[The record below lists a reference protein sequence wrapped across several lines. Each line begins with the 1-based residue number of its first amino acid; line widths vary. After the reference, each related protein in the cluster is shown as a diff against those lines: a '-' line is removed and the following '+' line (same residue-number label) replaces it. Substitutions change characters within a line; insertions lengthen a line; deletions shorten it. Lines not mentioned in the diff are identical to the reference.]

1 MEGFWGINWKVRG
14 QMGRVGKKSDEM
26 NINDDSTVL
35 WALFFE
41 KLLQNVTAS
50 VMVTDDTG
58 KVIFVNENYLDF
70 FCFKEEDIVGK
81 SWIDIIIPQDQR
93 SAVKKIFN
101 DIKKRKMLGKFNTPV
116 DGARKT
122 DDYLCWIAIPLEK
135 KRTMLYTF
143 IGKKGGETDERMV
156 KVFDNTKVMLNTAY
170 AEVVETIFSA
180 AEKSEPGTAKHAI
193 RVMCFAVT
201 LAKKINIK
209 KDGIERLKVASLLHD
224 LGKLAVDDK
233 ILFKKGKLDK
243 KEFDEI
249 KKHPILGSE
258 IVHLVYFLRD
268 IIPIMANHH
277 ENYDGSGYP
286 EGIRG
291 KDIPLEARV
300 LGIADIYEALTADRP
315 YRKGF
320 SREDAVDIMR
330 GEKGKKLDPKITDI
344 FLEMVQNDEIEE
356 VV

>member
-1 MEGFWGINWKVRG
+1 
-14 QMGRVGKKSDEM
+14 MGRVGGKSDEM
-26 NINDDSTVL
+26 NTTDKATVL

-50 VMVTDDTG
+50 VMVTDDVG

-70 FCFKEEDIVGK
+70 FRFNEKDIVGK
-81 SWIDIIIPQDQR
+81 SWIDVIIPHEQR
-93 SAVKKIFN
+93 SKVEKIFN

-116 DGARKT
+116 NGKRKT
-122 DDYLCWIAIPLEK
+122 DDYLCWVAIPLEK

-143 IGKKGGETDERMV
+143 LGKKGTGKGKRVV
-156 KVFDNTKVMLNTAY
+156 KVFNNTKIMLNTAY

-180 AEKSEPGTAKHAI
+180 AEKIEPGTAQHAA
-193 RVMCFAVT
+193 RVMFFAVT
-201 LAKKINIK
+201 LAKKLNIK
-209 KDGIERLKVASLLHD
+209 KNGIERLKVASLLHD
-224 LGKLAVDDK
+224 LGKLAVDEK
-233 ILFKKGKLDK
+233 ILLKNGKLDD
-243 KEFDEI
+243 EELREI

-258 IVHLVYFLRD
+258 IVRLVYFLKD

-286 EGIRG
+286 EGIKG
-291 KDIPLEARV
+291 DNIPLEARV

-315 YRKGF
+315 YRRGF
-320 SREDAVDIMR
+320 SREDAIDIMR

-344 FLEMVQNDEIEE
+344 FLEMVQNGEIEE

>member
-1 MEGFWGINWKVRG
+1 
-14 QMGRVGKKSDEM
+14 MGRAGKRSDK
-26 NINDDSTVL
+26 INVNDKNTVL

-50 VMVTDDTG
+50 VMVTDDAG
-58 KVIFVNENYLDF
+58 KVIFVNENYLNF
-70 FCFKEEDIVGK
+70 FRFDEKDIVGK
-81 SWIDIIIPQDQR
+81 SWIDVIIPQDQR
-93 SAVKKIFN
+93 PKVEKIFN

-116 DGARKT
+116 NGKKKT

-143 IGKKGGETDERMV
+143 IGKKGDGADKRMV

-180 AEKSEPGTAKHAI
+180 AEKSEPGTAKHAV
-193 RVMCFAVT
+193 RVMFFAVT
-201 LAKKINIK
+201 LAKKLKIK

-224 LGKLAVDDK
+224 LGKLALDDR
-233 ILFKKGKLDK
+233 ILLKKGKLDEE
-243 KEFDEI
+243 EFREI
-249 KKHPILGSE
+249 KKHPIVGSE
-258 IVHLVYFLRD
+258 IVSLVYFLKD

-286 EGIRG
+286 EGIKG
-291 KDIPLEARV
+291 ADIPLEARV

-315 YRKGF
+315 YRRGF
-320 SREDAVDIMR
+320 SRDDAVDIMN

-344 FLEMVQNDEIEE
+344 FLEMVRNGEIEE